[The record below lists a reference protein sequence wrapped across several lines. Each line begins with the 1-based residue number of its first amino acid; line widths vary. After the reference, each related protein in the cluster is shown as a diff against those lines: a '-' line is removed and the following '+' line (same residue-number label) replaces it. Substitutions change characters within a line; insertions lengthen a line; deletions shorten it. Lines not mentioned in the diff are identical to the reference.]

1 MPWGS
6 QQEGFKQTSSP
17 NQFLFSLTHNV
28 TIPLESNGHSSDHY
42 VGEGALFT
50 SYNNGYVPA
59 FSMLTKLLSI
69 ASRVGLD
76 LARLV
81 GGDMPRAL
89 AHRHRRPQWGGPA
102 PVLMTGFSDSWETH
116 AFCRIQS
123 GNAYVSSV
131 LNSSAFC
138 GASSA

>member
-59 FSMLTKLLSI
+59 FSMLTNLLSI
-69 ASRVGLD
+69 ASRVGLVSQIWPAWWAVTC
-76 LARLV
+76 LARWPI
-81 GGDMPRAL
+81 GIAGR
-89 AHRHRRPQWGGPA
+89 
-102 PVLMTGFSDSWETH
+102 
-116 AFCRIQS
+116 S
-123 GNAYVSSV
+123 GEDPPPYS
-131 LNSSAFC
+131 
-138 GASSA
+138 